1 MLQDSI
7 AILHFLSDL
16 PIIRV
21 DSNEI
26 VDCELFFKSFTI
38 FVSRLQMYNY
48 WNVSDN
54 ISVLT
59 SSTNITYRQS
69 VF

>member
-26 VDCELFFKSFTI
+26 VDCENFFLKALPF
-38 FVSRLQMYNY
+38 LCL
-48 WNVSDN
+48 DCKC
-54 ISVLT
+54 
-59 SSTNITYRQS
+59 ITTGMCQTT
-69 VF
+69 